1 MLKKKDKTQF
11 ESPDRLN
18 RLVAGTRILGDIL
31 SESSLRIDG
40 EVIGNISTA
49 AKVVIGETGIL
60 KGNLNCAEADIE
72 GTIDGKLFIDG
83 LLILRESSKIYGD
96 IQTVKLHMEE
106 GAVFEGA
113 CKMGNSVSPQV
124 AATSNLNAEDII
136 Y

>member
-18 RLVAGTRILGDIL
+18 RLVAGTRIIGDIL

-72 GTIDGKLFIDG
+72 GTIEGKLFIDG

-113 CKMGNSVSPQV
+113 CKMGNSVIPQV
-124 AATSNLNAEDII
+124 AATSNRNAEDII

>member
-72 GTIDGKLFIDG
+72 GTIEGKLFIDG

-113 CKMGNSVSPQV
+113 CKMGNSVAPQV
-124 AATSNLNAEDII
+124 ATASNRNAEDII

>member
-72 GTIDGKLFIDG
+72 GTIEGKLFIDG

-124 AATSNLNAEDII
+124 AAASNLNAEDII

>member
-18 RLVAGTRILGDIL
+18 RLVAGTRIIGDIL

-49 AKVVIGETGIL
+49 AKVVVGETGIL

-72 GTIDGKLFIDG
+72 GTIEGKLFIDG

-113 CKMGNSVSPQV
+113 CQMGASVKPQQAFV
-124 AATSNLNAEDII
+124 ADKSEDII

>member
-1 MLKKKDKTQF
+1 
-11 ESPDRLN
+11 
-18 RLVAGTRILGDIL
+18 
-31 SESSLRIDG
+31 
-40 EVIGNISTA
+40 
-49 AKVVIGETGIL
+49 
-60 KGNLNCAEADIE
+60 
-72 GTIDGKLFIDG
+72 LFIDG

>member
-72 GTIDGKLFIDG
+72 GTIEGKLFIDG

>member
-1 MLKKKDKTQF
+1 MLKKKDKAQF

-72 GTIDGKLFIDG
+72 GTIEGKLFIDG

-124 AATSNLNAEDII
+124 AAASNRNAEDII

>member
-1 MLKKKDKTQF
+1 MLKKKEKTQF

-40 EVIGNISTA
+40 EVVGNISTS
-49 AKVVIGETGIL
+49 AKVVIGESGL
-60 KGNLNCAEADIE
+60 LRGNLNCAEADIE
-72 GTIDGKLFIDG
+72 GTIEGKLFVEG
-83 LLILRESSKIYGD
+83 LLILRESCKIYGD

-113 CKMGNSVSPQV
+113 CKMGNNAPPQAV
-124 AATSNLNAEDII
+124 PQPNQNAEDLI

>member
-1 MLKKKDKTQF
+1 MLKKKEKTQF

-40 EVIGNISTA
+40 EVVGNISTS
-49 AKVVIGETGIL
+49 AKVVIGETGL
-60 KGNLNCAEADIE
+60 LRGNLNCAEADIE
-72 GTIDGKLFIDG
+72 GTVEGKLFVDG
-83 LLILRESSKIYGD
+83 LLVLRESSKIYGD

-106 GAVFEGA
+106 GAVFEGV
-113 CKMGNSVSPQV
+113 CKMGGSTPPKV
-124 AATSNLNAEDII
+124 ATQANQNAEDLI

>member
-72 GTIDGKLFIDG
+72 GTIEGKLFIDG

-113 CKMGNSVSPQV
+113 CKMGNSVAPQV
-124 AATSNLNAEDII
+124 AAASNRNAEDII

>member
-72 GTIDGKLFIDG
+72 GTIEGKLFIDG
-83 LLILRESSKIYGD
+83 LLILRESSKICGD

-124 AATSNLNAEDII
+124 AAASNRNAEDII

>member
-1 MLKKKDKTQF
+1 MLKKKDKAQF

-40 EVIGNISTA
+40 EVVGNISTSS
-49 AKVVIGETGIL
+49 KVVIGETGVL
-60 KGNLNCAEADIE
+60 KGNLNCSEADIE
-72 GTIDGKLFIDG
+72 GTIEGKLYVDG
-83 LLILRESSKIYGD
+83 LLILRESAKIYGD

-106 GAVFEGA
+106 GALFEGA
-113 CKMGNSVSPQV
+113 CKMGSV
-124 AATSNLNAEDII
+124 AAPQAAMHSTQNTEDII